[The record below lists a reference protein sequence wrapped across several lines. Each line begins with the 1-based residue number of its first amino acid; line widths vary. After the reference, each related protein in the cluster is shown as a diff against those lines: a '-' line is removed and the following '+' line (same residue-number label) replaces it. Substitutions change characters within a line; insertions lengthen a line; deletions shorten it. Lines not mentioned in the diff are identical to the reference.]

1 MDKKQNTPAMK
12 NQPVLSIIIPL
23 YNEESCLAE
32 NVATVEDY
40 LQSLPIT
47 TEIILV
53 NDGSRDRTAAIGER
67 LATGSTAIRMINL
80 PENRGKGF
88 AVKTGILAATGQ
100 FRIFMDADLAV
111 PVEFIQ
117 NCLDNLRKGAP
128 VAIGSRHLPGSCFK
142 VPEGFFRT
150 LMGKIYRK
158 LTLFSFGLKVTDIT
172 CGLKGFSD
180 KAATEAFSRSCINRW
195 GYDAEIIFIASKLGF
210 DIAEFSVDWYH
221 SFNSAVNVGRDSVG
235 TFLEM
240 VQIAINYRVNRYK
253 IP

>member
-53 NDGSRDRTAAIGER
+53 IDGSRDRTAAIGER

-180 KAATEAFSRSCINRW
+180 KAATEVFSRSCINRW
-195 GYDAEIIFIASKLGF
+195 GYDAEIIFIRFSKKLQQ
-210 DIAEFSVDWYH
+210 A
-221 SFNSAVNVGRDSVG
+221 
-235 TFLEM
+235 
-240 VQIAINYRVNRYK
+240 
-253 IP
+253 